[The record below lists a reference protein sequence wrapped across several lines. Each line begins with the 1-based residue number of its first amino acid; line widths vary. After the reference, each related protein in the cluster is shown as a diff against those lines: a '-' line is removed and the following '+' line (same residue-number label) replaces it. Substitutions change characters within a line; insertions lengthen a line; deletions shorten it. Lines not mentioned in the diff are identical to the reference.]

1 MNNMSLKYI
10 NIKLITVAL
19 TLGTCCIMACTKF
32 ADPAPVYED
41 YGGDSS
47 AAKIR
52 KVLVIGID
60 GLAGSDLKA
69 LKPVNLNT
77 MMEHS
82 KYTMGLLKEQVNDDV
97 SAWKSLATGV
107 GYAKHLTSD
116 SSFAPQGDETDPEEA
131 TENPNNVFH
140 YLLRYKPLDHSLLI
154 TPWGNLAN
162 LLLKGATKSIIVAN
176 DKAVRD
182 SAVIQLKSGNSD
194 LSILNFNSVAL
205 AGKQSGFGQ
214 GSADFKTAVA
224 RVDGY
229 IKDIVEAI
237 HGRDSYNQENWLILV
252 TSNRGPNGDNP
263 NQGFMMAYNDN
274 FSEQEVKRN
283 GAYAPYLNYNG
294 STNMRYEVPDDQGL
308 YNFGTDKPFTVQFT
322 INVSSATLS
331 FPFFFGKKLYVNSGA
346 SATGWVFYF
355 GYDKGWSMDFGN
367 KRSAGYRLGGTPY
380 TNTLNMRDGNWYT
393 ITAVVSVENGKRYV
407 RGYTYLHAID
417 SLDVGGKSELKT
429 AIGDISTDAPLTI
442 GHLVGSPPSDEGK
455 SSAAFQMRNVKIFN
469 VALDS
474 ATIASTVCLQDM
486 TKHPDYQHL
495 IGYWPC
501 DDGAGGVIRNYAP
514 IANPADFISE
524 GGNQWDLLDPS
535 KLPCNVEYS
544 NDATNPNSIIAK
556 NADIAANALTWLR
569 VDIKEDWELD
579 GIPWITDFEIEYVK

>member
-1 MNNMSLKYI
+1 MLGKKLHIKYI
-10 NIKLITVAL
+10 FGAVILAN
-19 TLGTCCIMACTKF
+19 CCIMACTKF

-47 AAKIR
+47 AAKVR

-60 GLAGSDLKA
+60 GFAGADLEAIKPANLSA
-69 LKPVNLNT
+69 LMT
-77 MMEHS
+77 HS
-82 KYTMGLLKEQVNDDV
+82 KYTLNILKEQENDDV
-97 SAWKSLATGV
+97 SAWKSFATGI
-107 GYAKHLTSD
+107 GYAGHLTKD

-140 YLLRYKPLDHSLLI
+140 YLLRYKPLDHSMLI

-162 LLLKGATKSIIVAN
+162 LLLQGATKSIIVAD

-182 SAVIQLKSGNSD
+182 SAVSQLVSGNSD

-205 AGKQSGFGQ
+205 AGKQGGFGV
-214 GSADFKTAVA
+214 SNAAFKTAVTN
-224 RVDGY
+224 VDGY
-229 IKDIVEAI
+229 IKDIVDAI
-237 HGRDSYNQENWLILV
+237 HARATYSRENWLIMI
-252 TSNRGPNGDNP
+252 TSNRGPNSDNP
-263 NQGFMMAYNDN
+263 NQGFLMAYNDN
-274 FSEQEVKRN
+274 FSKQEVKRN
-283 GAYAPYLNYNG
+283 GAYAPHLNYNG
-294 STNMRYEVPDDQGL
+294 TTNMRYEIPDDQGL
-308 YNFGTDKPFTVQFT
+308 YNFGTDKPFTVQFS

-331 FPFFFGKKLYVNSGA
+331 FPFVFGKKLYQNAGA
-346 SATGWVFYF
+346 SASGWVFYF

-417 SLDVGGKSELKT
+417 SLDVGGKSELKA

-442 GHLVGSPPSDEGK
+442 GHLEGSPASDEGK
-455 SSAAFQMRNVKIFN
+455 SSAVFEMRNVKIFDT
-469 VALDS
+469 ALDS

-514 IANPADFISE
+514 IASPADFIAQ
-524 GGNQWDLLDPS
+524 GGNQWDLLDPT
-535 KLPCNVEYS
+535 KLPCNVEYV
-544 NDATNPNSIIAK
+544 NDASNPNSIIAK
-556 NADIAANALTWLR
+556 NADIAANALVWLR
-569 VDIKEDWELD
+569 VDIKDDWELD
-579 GIPWITDFEIEYVK
+579 GLPWITDFEIEYVK